1 MAEIYVS
8 GIRVLENEV
17 NVKTALTQV
26 DPLRRAQA
34 AQIKDPRKRAQSLA
48 AGLLV
53 QHAAREYLGENA
65 PAGIYEILTTE
76 QGKPYFKDFPDLHFS
91 LSHSGQMVLVALSE
105 QQVGADIQEWKE
117 LKADI
122 AGRFFHPEETAY
134 LRSLPASSSEKAF
147 FDLWCLK
154 ESYIKYTGKG
164 LSQPLDELDFTS
176 VLQGGGFAAF
186 EFTEDGS
193 RIRAELIEVPHG
205 YSAAV
210 IESI

>member
-91 LSHSGQMVLVALSE
+91 LSHSGQRAMT
-105 QQVGADIQEWKE
+105 G
-117 LKADI
+117 LKTI
-122 AGRFFHPEETAY
+122 FSP
-134 LRSLPASSSEKAF
+134 SLLMPKTPVSSR
-147 FDLWCLK
+147 
-154 ESYIKYTGKG
+154 
-164 LSQPLDELDFTS
+164 TS
-176 VLQGGGFAAF
+176 L
-186 EFTEDGS
+186 
-193 RIRAELIEVPHG
+193 L
-205 YSAAV
+205 
-210 IESI
+210 